1 VTRRALELYPAHD
14 DRLSFTPH
22 MPARPDPLTP
32 ERLALLL
39 EKLNEVMAEAS
50 RLRKEV
56 TRQFADQRR
65 SLQQR
70 LSTTRKKATKRR

>member
-1 VTRRALELYPAHD
+1 VRHRALELYLAHD

-22 MPARPDPLTP
+22 MPARQDPLTP

-39 EKLNEVMAEAS
+39 DKLNEVMTEAS
-50 RLRKEV
+50 RLRREV
-56 TRQFADQRR
+56 TRQLADQRR

-70 LSTTRKKATKRR
+70 LTPSRKKTRKRP